1 VGSGGRE
8 DDAPERE
15 KTLQAA
21 SARVSF
27 PREATGKATKRRP
40 MGTIVQFSNQVGF
53 RDCLP
58 TREDREKAIEM

>member
-27 PREATGKATKRRP
+27 PREATKSDEKASIGHHRP
-40 MGTIVQFSNQVGF
+40 FSNQVGF